1 LSSTNDLSV
10 VKTLYDNLLAE
21 FEQTVIG
28 YETEIRLAL
37 AALLARGHILLEGV
51 PGIAKT
57 TIAKGLARALNLGAE
72 KAFSRIQCT
81 PDLMP
86 TDVVGTLIYDPKK
99 QDFRPHFGP
108 VFTNFLLVDEINRAV
123 PRTQSALL
131 QAMQERE
138 VTIGGT
144 TYALNEPFFVMA
156 TQNPIEQEGTYPLP
170 EAQLD
175 RFIMK
180 IKMGYPST
188 LEDEIKVLDLHELR
202 LSDPV
207 EGFKSVIDDPLQ
219 ICKMQAM
226 IAEKVTVPPLIK
238 QYIADVIRYTRA
250 REEVNWGASPRAGIF
265 LMKTAKAYAACM
277 DRDVVQIEDV
287 ENVAYAVLNH
297 RLILKAEMVIE
308 GAQPEDVIRT
318 VLGIVRKS
326 VTKSA

>member
-1 LSSTNDLSV
+1 MSDLSV
-10 VKTLYDNLLAE
+10 VKVLYDKIIAE
-21 FEQTVIG
+21 FEETVIG
-28 YETEIRLAL
+28 YENEIKLAL
-37 AALLARGHILLEGV
+37 AGLLARGHILLEGV

-57 TIAKGLARALNLGAE
+57 TIAKGLAKALNLREE
-72 KAFSRIQCT
+72 KAFHRVQCT

-144 TYALNEPFFVMA
+144 TYALNEPFFVIA

-180 IKMGYPST
+180 IKMGYPQT
-188 LEDEIKVLDLHELR
+188 LEEEIKVLDLHELR
-202 LSDPV
+202 LSDPI
-207 EGFKSVIDDPLQ
+207 EELKTIIDDPHQ
-219 ICKMQAM
+219 ICEMQTV

-238 QYIADVIRYTRA
+238 QYIADMVRYTRS

-265 LMKTAKAYAACM
+265 LMKTAKAYAACSG
-277 DRDVVQIEDV
+277 RNVVQIEDV
-287 ENVAYAVLNH
+287 ENVACAVLNH

-318 VLGIVRKS
+318 VIGIVRKT

>member
-1 LSSTNDLSV
+1 MKDLLDV
-10 VKTLYDNLLAE
+10 RTFYDKIIAE
-21 FEQTVIG
+21 FNRTIIG
-28 YETEIRLAL
+28 YESEIKLAL
-37 AALLARGHILLEGV
+37 AGLFARGHILLEGV

-57 TIAKGLARALNLGAE
+57 TIAKGLAKALNLEEE
-72 KAFSRIQCT
+72 KTFHRVQCT

-108 VFTNFLLVDEINRAV
+108 VFANFLLVDEINRAV

-131 QAMQERE
+131 QAMQEKQ

-144 TYALNEPFFVMA
+144 TYDLNEPFFVIA

-180 IKMGYPST
+180 IKMGYPGT
-188 LEDEIKVLDLHELR
+188 LEDEIKILDLHELR
-202 LSDPV
+202 STDPI
-207 EGFKSVIDDPLQ
+207 EEFKTIIDDPKQ
-219 ICKMQAM
+219 ICELQNI

-238 QYIADVIRYTRA
+238 QYIADIIRYTRT

-265 LMKTAKAYAACM
+265 LMKTAKAFTACSG
-277 DRDVVQIEDV
+277 RNVVQVEDV
-287 ENVAYAVLNH
+287 ENVACAVLNH
-297 RLILKAEMVIE
+297 RIILKSEMIIE
-308 GAQPEDVIRT
+308 GVKPEDVIRT
-318 VLGIVRKS
+318 VLEITRKS
-326 VTKSA
+326 VTRSA

>member
-1 LSSTNDLSV
+1 MKDLLDV
-10 VKTLYDNLLAE
+10 RTFYDKIIAE
-21 FEQTVIG
+21 FNKTIIG
-28 YETEIRLAL
+28 YESEIKLAL
-37 AALLARGHILLEGV
+37 AGLFARGHILLEGV

-57 TIAKGLARALNLGAE
+57 TIAKGLAKALNLEEE
-72 KAFSRIQCT
+72 KTFHRVQCT

-108 VFTNFLLVDEINRAV
+108 VFANFLLVDEINRAV

-131 QAMQERE
+131 QAMQEKQ

-144 TYALNEPFFVMA
+144 TYDLNEPFFVIA

-180 IKMGYPST
+180 IKMGYPGT
-188 LEDEIKVLDLHELR
+188 LEDEIKILDLHELR
-202 LSDPV
+202 STDPI
-207 EGFKSVIDDPLQ
+207 EEFKTIIDDPKQ
-219 ICKMQAM
+219 ICELQNI

-238 QYIADVIRYTRA
+238 QYIADIIRYTRT

-265 LMKTAKAYAACM
+265 LMKTAKAFTACSG
-277 DRDVVQIEDV
+277 RNVVQVEDV
-287 ENVAYAVLNH
+287 ENVACAVLNH
-297 RLILKAEMVIE
+297 RIILKSEMIIE
-308 GAQPEDVIRT
+308 GVKPEDVIRT
-318 VLGIVRKS
+318 VLEITRKS
-326 VTKSA
+326 VTRSA